1 MDPRPPLP
9 DRVAEAFT
17 ALILSGFYQLGGA
30 SPSTSIRDGDRCW
43 LLQIRGEHLHAVVA
57 PTVEA
62 AAELFE
68 AIPPLAWDDDLAA
81 HQRRWIACALDARAS
96 TEAQILR
103 PSLTRLTLAQ
113 ASRATSPEVN

>member
-17 ALILSGFYQLGGA
+17 ALILSGFYQRGGA
-30 SPSTSIRDGDRCW
+30 SPATSVREGDRCW
-43 LLQIRGEHLHAVVA
+43 LLQIRGEHLHAVSA
-57 PTVEA
+57 ASVEV

-68 AIPPLAWDDDLAA
+68 HLPPLAWDEDLAPY
-81 HQRRWIACALDARAS
+81 QRRWIACALDARAS

-103 PSLTRLTLAQ
+103 PTLTRLTLAQ